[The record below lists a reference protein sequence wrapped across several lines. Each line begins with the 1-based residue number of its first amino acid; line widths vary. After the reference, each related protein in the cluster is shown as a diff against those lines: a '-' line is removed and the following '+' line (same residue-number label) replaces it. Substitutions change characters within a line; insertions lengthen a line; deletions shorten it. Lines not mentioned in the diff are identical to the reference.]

1 MNPKIAPLAL
11 AVAAAIAAPA
21 HASTS
26 TNTAKNHARIIGG
39 EQSTPN
45 TYSWMVSVQSKDG
58 QHFCGGSLIADKYV
72 MTAAHCLEDTNA
84 DDIQLVIN
92 DYDISQPDASEE
104 KLSVAKIVSHDDWDD
119 SMDNDI
125 AVLELASP
133 SSKTPVRLAT
143 QEEMKALPTG
153 STLTVMGWGNRSNS
167 GEDFPDL
174 LHEVS
179 VPLADQSTC
188 KDNYDDIGQDITNNM
203 LCAGLAE
210 GGKDSCQGDSGGPLL
225 FQKDSEWIQAGIV
238 SFGEGCAERDYVGV
252 YTNVSRYLAWI
263 EEAKVAEGNDE
274 YDDEDE
280 NDAELPLC
288 EDDYDEE
295 YGDDEYYE
303 EDEPEFYN
311 EYEDDEFDEEIKGWE
326 EDDSDYEDIEA
337 CEGPDYEDE
346 GEYEEEDDENTY
358 ASRYGL
364 PLIME
369 LWAFEG
375 QGKEKVELYNFSDTA
390 ATINDL
396 RIDGSQFAIAGNQCP
411 STLTF
416 DESCLFNVTFNP
428 QDSQTAIGKLSAVIN
443 NEIYETAL
451 VGLNLN
457 VLADQMDDMDWY
469 FEGEEWEHEEDDF
482 EFDCDVIEEGDDGL
496 LASTVEGP
504 GVLSFELSVV
514 NDSPEN
520 TFEFMVNGVVVKT
533 VASNSRSTK
542 HTVQISEGS
551 HKVAWRYRKN
561 APTTQARAKVS
572 NVDFQRSSGS
582 GSSPAGSDSQAPASG
597 GGSGGSFG
605 VFSLAALL
613 MMLGLRR
620 KS

>member
-1 MNPKIAPLAL
+1 M
-11 AVAAAIAAPA
+11 
-21 HASTS
+21 
-26 TNTAKNHARIIGG
+26 
-39 EQSTPN
+39 
-45 TYSWMVSVQSKDG
+45 SVQSKDG

-84 DDIQLVIN
+84 DDIQVVIN

-143 QEEMKALPTG
+143 QEEMNTLSTG
-153 STLTVMGWGNRSNS
+153 STLTVMGWGNRSTS

-179 VPLADQSTC
+179 VPLADQAIC
-188 KDNYDDIGQDITNNM
+188 KDNYDDIGQDITDNM
-203 LCAGLAE
+203 LCAGLAD

-225 FQKDSEWIQAGIV
+225 FQKDSAWIQAGIV
-238 SFGEGCAERDYVGV
+238 SFGEGCAEKDYFGV

-263 EEAKVAEGNDE
+263 DEAKVAQGN
-274 YDDEDE
+274 DEDE
-280 NDAELPLC
+280 NDDDLPLC
-288 EDDYDEE
+288 ENVYDEEYGNEEYDEDE

-303 EDEPEFYN
+303 EDDPAFYN
-311 EYEDDEFDEEIKGWE
+311 EFEDDDGFDDEYEDDEFDEEIEDGE

-337 CEGPDYEDE
+337 CEDPDYEDE
-346 GEYEEEDDENTY
+346 GNDEEEEDENEY

-375 QGKEKVELYNFSDTA
+375 QGEEEVELYNFSDTT

-411 STLTF
+411 STLTS

-482 EFDCDVIEEGDDGL
+482 EFDCDAIEEGDDAL

-533 VASNSRSTK
+533 VASNSRSMK

-561 APTTQARAKVS
+561 AATTQARAKVS